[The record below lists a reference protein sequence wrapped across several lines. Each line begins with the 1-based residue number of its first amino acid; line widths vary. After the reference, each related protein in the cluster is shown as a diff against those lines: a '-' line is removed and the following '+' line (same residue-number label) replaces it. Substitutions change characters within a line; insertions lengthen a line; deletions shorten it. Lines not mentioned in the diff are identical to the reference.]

1 MREVTL
7 LEEVDGRWS
16 AVESVSGGDPEPGEA
31 ELRVQAGPHL
41 MLSALGPP
49 LFAEDKRVLV
59 AFADAAATALEGRRL
74 AARAQRNAELEAA
87 NRMRTALLA
96 AVGHDLRTP
105 LAGIKAAVS
114 SLRQE
119 DVEFDDSQRAELLA
133 TIETSTDRLQGLVA
147 NLLDASRLQ
156 AGAVAVHTQP
166 TALEDIAGEV
176 LLALPPGERER
187 VVIDIPAD
195 LPDAVADP
203 GLLER
208 VLANLIDNALR
219 HTPDGQ
225 VATMR
230 ADTDQQVVHCD
241 VIDHG
246 PGVDPSQ
253 HEHMFAPFQ
262 RLGDRAPGGLGL
274 GLAVARGFM
283 EEMHGKLTPASTE
296 GGGLTMRLTLPL
308 AQRPPPGQLVGSRQ
322 SSR

>member
-1 MREVTL
+1 
-7 LEEVDGRWS
+7 
-16 AVESVSGGDPEPGEA
+16 
-31 ELRVQAGPHL
+31 
-41 MLSALGPP
+41 
-49 LFAEDKRVLV
+49 
-59 AFADAAATALEGRRL
+59 
-74 AARAQRNAELEAA
+74 
-87 NRMRTALLA
+87 
-96 AVGHDLRTP
+96 
-105 LAGIKAAVS
+105 
-114 SLRQE
+114 
-119 DVEFDDSQRAELLA
+119 
-133 TIETSTDRLQGLVA
+133 LVA

-166 TALEDIAGEV
+166 TALEDIAGRV
-176 LLALPPGERER
+176 LLALPAGERER
-187 VVIDIPAD
+187 VVLDIPAD

-230 ADTDQQVVHCD
+230 ADTDEQDVHCD